1 MIKVMRKMRMK
12 KRRMLKLKYV
22 SCAVSKEWLRE
33 MWKRKKR
40 GCRRDGAGQKR
51 EERREGERTEV

>member
-1 MIKVMRKMRMK
+1 MV
-12 KRRMLKLKYV
+12 
-22 SCAVSKEWLRE
+22 EGE

-51 EERREGERTEV
+51 EEREKGREQKFDKVG